1 VNNKLVGFIT
11 RRLIRGLVALFLFQT
26 ILFALVHSLPG
37 DFASIAGAFG
47 GRAGRAA
54 IQRRL
59 GLDEP
64 LGQQYLDW
72 LWRAAHL
79 DFGESFLYSP
89 ERVTD
94 VLLARAPRTLLV
106 FLSAAILAYG
116 LGLWLGKQVAWRRGG
131 RLELAT
137 TVVSLAAHTSF
148 APWLGFLAL
157 NIFAW
162 NLGWFPYQH
171 LINFN
176 KWLGTDIS
184 IDAILLRMVLTGGAV
199 FAAGL
204 GSGVIVRRVR
214 NRARRIAVRTALVFA
229 TGLVCFAWWARSGH
243 ASLALDVT
251 AHLALPLGT
260 VVLLSFGETL
270 LTMRATMLE
279 TMGADHVTAARARGL
294 PESILRDRHVA
305 RVAMLPVLS
314 RLLLS
319 LPFVLVGSLVI
330 ERVFFWQAMGQVVF
344 NAIEFQDL
352 PLIVGVLS
360 LVGALVLISHIL
372 LDVLYLILDPRL
384 RYG

>member
-1 VNNKLVGFIT
+1 MNNRLVGFMA
-11 RRLIRGLVALFLFQT
+11 RRLLRGLLALVLFQT
-26 ILFALVHSLPG
+26 ILFALIHSLPG

-47 GRAGRAA
+47 GRAARAA
-54 IQRRL
+54 IQHRL

-64 LGQQYLDW
+64 LGRQYLDW
-72 LWRAAHL
+72 LWRVAHL
-79 DFGESFLYSP
+79 DFGESFFYSP
-89 ERVTD
+89 ERVTE

-106 FLSAAILAYG
+106 FLSAAVLSYA
-116 LGLWLGKQVAWRRGG
+116 LGLWLGKLVAWRRGG

-137 TVVSLAAHTSF
+137 TVASVAAHTSF

-162 NLGWFPYQH
+162 NLGWFPYQN

-176 KWLGTDIS
+176 HWLEADVS
-184 IDAILLRMVLTGGAV
+184 VDAILLRMVISGGLI

-204 GSGVIVRRVR
+204 ISAVVVRRVR
-214 NRARRIAVRTALVFA
+214 QGGRRLVIRATIVLA
-229 TGLVCFAWWARSGH
+229 TTLACIGWWARSGY
-243 ASLALDVT
+243 ARLALDVT

-294 PESILRDRHVA
+294 PESSLRDRHVA

-344 NAIEFQDL
+344 NAIEYQDL

-360 LVGALVLISHIL
+360 LVGVLVLLSHIL

>member
-1 VNNKLVGFIT
+1 MA
-11 RRLIRGLVALFLFQT
+11 RRLLRGLLALVLFQT
-26 ILFALVHSLPG
+26 ILFALIHSLPG

-47 GRAGRAA
+47 GRAARAA
-54 IQRRL
+54 IQHRL

-64 LGQQYLDW
+64 LGRQYLDW
-72 LWRAAHL
+72 LWRVAHL
-79 DFGESFLYSP
+79 DFGESFFYSP
-89 ERVTD
+89 ERVTE

-106 FLSAAILAYG
+106 FLSAAVLSYA
-116 LGLWLGKQVAWRRGG
+116 LGLWLGKLVAWRRGG

-137 TVVSLAAHTSF
+137 TVASVAAHTSF

-162 NLGWFPYQH
+162 NLGWFPYQN

-176 KWLGTDIS
+176 HWLEADIS
-184 IDAILLRMVLTGGAV
+184 VDAILLRMVISGGLI

-204 GSGVIVRRVR
+204 ISAVVVRRVR
-214 NRARRIAVRTALVFA
+214 QGGRRLVIRATIVLAITLACV
-229 TGLVCFAWWARSGH
+229 GWWARSGY
-243 ASLALDVT
+243 AGLALDVT

-294 PESILRDRHVA
+294 PESSLRDRHVA

-344 NAIEFQDL
+344 NAIEYQDL

-360 LVGALVLISHIL
+360 LVGVLVLLSHIL